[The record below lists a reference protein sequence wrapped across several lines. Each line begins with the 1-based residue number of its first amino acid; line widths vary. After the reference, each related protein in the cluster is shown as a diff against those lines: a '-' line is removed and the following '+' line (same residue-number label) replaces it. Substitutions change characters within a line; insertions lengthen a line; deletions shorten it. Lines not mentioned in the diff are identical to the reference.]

1 VTQVNLLPREVK
13 QRQVTRRR
21 TGLIAVLGA
30 LVVGGIIALW
40 FLQGV
45 RLQKL
50 DDQVAAQ
57 EAANATLQAEVDK
70 LQKFADQKAN
80 LDQRKAVLQSALVN
94 TVEWSNVLDTLSRI
108 EPDTMWLSSLSGTV
122 TAPSAAPA
130 EGTVPPPGT
139 TETPAAD
146 LIGSIQF
153 QGNALDSSTISLWLT
168 ELEAVKGWV
177 NPWVSS
183 AQKADVTGTE
193 VWQFNSSVD
202 LDSRAARKGGP
213 Q

>member
-13 QRQVTRRR
+13 QRQVVRRR
-21 TGLIAVLGA
+21 TGMIAVLGA
-30 LVVGGIIALW
+30 LVIGVIIALW

-45 RLQKL
+45 RLHKL

-57 EAANATLQAEVDK
+57 EATNAQLQAQVDS

-122 TAPSAAPA
+122 TASSVASG
-130 EGTVPPPGT
+130 ETVPPPGT
-139 TETPAAD
+139 TETPTTD

-153 QGNALDSSTISLWLT
+153 QGNALDTSTISLWLT

-183 AQKADVTGTE
+183 AQKADASGTE
-193 VWQFNSSVD
+193 IWQFNSSVD

>member
-1 VTQVNLLPREVK
+1 VTQVNLLPKEIK
-13 QRQVTRRR
+13 QRQVVRRR
-21 TGLIAVLGA
+21 TGMIAVLGA
-30 LVVGGIIALW
+30 LVIGVIIALW

-45 RLQKL
+45 RLHKL

-57 EAANATLQAEVDK
+57 EATNATLQAQVDD
-70 LQKFADQKAN
+70 LQKYADQKAN
-80 LDQRKAVLQSALVN
+80 LDQRKQVLQSALVN

-122 TAPSAAPA
+122 TAPSAASG
-130 EGTVPPPGT
+130 ETVPPPGT
-139 TETPAAD
+139 TQTPATD

-183 AQKADVTGTE
+183 AQKADVSGTQI
-193 VWQFNSSVD
+193 WTFNSSVD